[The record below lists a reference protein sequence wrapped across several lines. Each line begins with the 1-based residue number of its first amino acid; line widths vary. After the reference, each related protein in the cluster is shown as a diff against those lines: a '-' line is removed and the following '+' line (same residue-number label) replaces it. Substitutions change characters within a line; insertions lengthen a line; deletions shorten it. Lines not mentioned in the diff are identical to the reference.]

1 MEVIPLVIPSK
12 EDPPP
17 QPHTAQPQSPHR
29 PASAVTAAA
38 AAAAAMTTA
47 EEEEF
52 EPKAEEKVGW
62 VLYFVCCAYYVLFD
76 ATKYVFVSY

>member
-1 MEVIPLVIPSK
+1 MLVIPLIIPSK

-17 QPHTAQPQSPHR
+17 QSRTAQPE
-29 PASAVTAAA
+29 SARLLPST

-52 EPKAEEKVGW
+52 EPKVEDKVGW
-62 VLYFVCCAYYVLFD
+62 VLDIVCFAYFVLLD
-76 ATKYVFVSY
+76 ATKYVC